1 MIHYGIWHLHAHAY
15 VHFVI
20 AHAYIQPVALVLQPL
35 RAAASGR
42 GNNIG
47 RVGMAFLPAF
57 YIGNALHLAVFYQYF
72 IRRCAA
78 KEGEARILAERIV
91 HIAKHHRAVF
101 RAHVPYGAAHK
112 VDVIPARFVCDFRHA
127 GVVAAVHGV
136 RRAEADVYAVRVVY
150 KLLRTVLA
158 YI

>member
-1 MIHYGIWHLHAHAY
+1 M
-15 VHFVI
+15 V
-20 AHAYIQPVALVLQPL
+20 
-35 RAAASGR
+35 
-42 GNNIG
+42 
-47 RVGMAFLPAF
+47 FLPAF
-57 YIGNALHLAVFYQYF
+57 YIGNALHLAVFYQYLV
-72 IRRCAA
+72 RRCAA
-78 KEGEARILAERIV
+78 KECEAGVLAERIV
-91 HIAKHHRAVF
+91 HIAQHHRAVF

-112 VDVIPARFVCDFRHA
+112 VDVIPARLVRNFRHA